1 MVLHGIISKIQN
13 ELNYALSHSY
23 VGLVCAYKPT
33 IKNSAFSKF
42 DNNFE
47 ARDFLDIFFLN
58 ISDIEAFVSHLTK
71 LILEEGCRYFCEN
84 ECQSSIPITG
94 SELKGCFRLI

>member
-1 MVLHGIISKIQN
+1 MTLKLGI
-13 ELNYALSHSY
+13 
-23 VGLVCAYKPT
+23 
-33 IKNSAFSKF
+33 
-42 DNNFE
+42 
-47 ARDFLDIFFLN
+47 FLIFFLN

-94 SELKGCFRLI
+94 SELKGCFRLIWSVF